1 MTTRMNIPAGVTTVG
16 LTLLLSGTVFFTPDI
31 FVSRY
36 TTSPEVWLQFA
47 LAVGLFIC
55 GLFKKGNIDLPPPG
69 YIMLIL
75 VWGCYHLARS
85 YWSFESL
92 VSFLTVMT
100 AFLVFYWYW
109 KEISGTCILFG
120 LFVCLGLALSVWG
133 LGQYMGWMPKTYDMF
148 TMTGPFNN
156 PAGISSSLALLYP
169 FSLYFCYRSKEIIGR
184 LSILAS
190 ILMAVT
196 VILCGARAAI
206 LAVAISTFIFIIHL
220 LKRKI
225 GISFTALHYGAMGV
239 TCILLFTVLYFMKKD
254 SADGRLLIWHCSGQL
269 VKEAPLFGHGSNG
282 FTANYMTQQADYFT
296 RNPESKFAML
306 ADNTLHPFNE
316 FIKEVVEYGAAGL
329 LLSVVLVVLPLYRSR
344 KDKSPELSVVRLS
357 LLSIGI
363 CSFFSYPFY
372 YPFIRLVIILLFAYL
387 VVEQGEVA
395 ARGYRVNYFSKSA
408 IGVISTFILVITV
421 YQVRIEYAWN
431 RIARTSLSGFTEEML
446 PSYRE
451 LYAGSYL
458 KKNALF
464 LYNYASELNRTEE
477 YEKSNMVLLECCDY
491 MNDAEVQMLLASNFE
506 KLDELDS
513 AVQSLTLA
521 SRMIPVRFF
530 PLYRLAK
537 LYEKNKEC
545 GKAFNMA
552 EKIIH
557 KEVKIPSMKITV
569 MKNEMKELITKTK
582 PNE

>member
-1 MTTRMNIPAGVTTVG
+1 
-16 LTLLLSGTVFFTPDI
+16 
-31 FVSRY
+31 
-36 TTSPEVWLQFA
+36 
-47 LAVGLFIC
+47 
-55 GLFKKGNIDLPPPG
+55 
-69 YIMLIL
+69 
-75 VWGCYHLARS
+75 
-85 YWSFESL
+85 
-92 VSFLTVMT
+92 
-100 AFLVFYWYW
+100 
-109 KEISGTCILFG
+109 
-120 LFVCLGLALSVWG
+120 
-133 LGQYMGWMPKTYDMF
+133 
-148 TMTGPFNN
+148 
-156 PAGISSSLALLYP
+156 
-169 FSLYFCYRSKEIIGR
+169 
-184 LSILAS
+184 
-190 ILMAVT
+190 
-196 VILCGARAAI
+196 
-206 LAVAISTFIFIIHL
+206 
-220 LKRKI
+220 
-225 GISFTALHYGAMGV
+225 
-239 TCILLFTVLYFMKKD
+239 
-254 SADGRLLIWHCSGQL
+254 

-545 GKAFNMA
+545 GKAFNIA